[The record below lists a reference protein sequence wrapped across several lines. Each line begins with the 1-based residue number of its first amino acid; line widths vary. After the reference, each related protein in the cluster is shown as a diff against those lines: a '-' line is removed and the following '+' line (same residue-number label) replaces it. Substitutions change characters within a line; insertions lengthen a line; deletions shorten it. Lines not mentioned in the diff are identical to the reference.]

1 MRSTRRAQLK
11 KSVRTQ
17 LAGKPTTL
25 TLITRIVE
33 AAFTGGMLLILA
45 FGGAIVT
52 FLYYNHFTT
61 DYLVVL
67 LLGTV
72 IVSAFYRGCLAWQ
85 HDLNE
90 YRRYKSK
97 MRHTQRMK
105 ESH

>member
-1 MRSTRRAQLK
+1 MRSKRRAQPK

-67 LLGTV
+67 LIGTV

>member
-1 MRSTRRAQLK
+1 MRSKRRAQLK

-17 LAGKPTTL
+17 LAGRPTTL

-67 LLGTV
+67 LIGTV

-97 MRHTQRMK
+97 MRHTQRME

>member
-1 MRSTRRAQLK
+1 MRSKRRAQPK

-33 AAFTGGMLLILA
+33 AAFTSGMLLILA

-72 IVSAFYRGCLAWQ
+72 IVSAFCRGCLAWQ
-85 HDLNE
+85 QDLNE
-90 YRRYKSK
+90 YRRYKLEI
-97 MRHTQRMK
+97 RHAQRMK

>member
-1 MRSTRRAQLK
+1 MRSTRRAQHQ
-11 KSVRTQ
+11 KSVRVQ

-25 TLITRIVE
+25 TLATRIVE
-33 AAFTGGMLLILA
+33 AAFTGGMLLIMA

-52 FLYYNHFTT
+52 FMYYNHYTI
-61 DYLVVL
+61 DNLLVL
-67 LLGTV
+67 LIGTV

-85 HDLNE
+85 HDMNE

-105 ESH
+105 ESL

>member
-1 MRSTRRAQLK
+1 MRSKRRAQLK

-61 DYLVVL
+61 DHLMVL
-67 LLGTV
+67 LIGTV

-97 MRHTQRMK
+97 MRHAQRIK

>member
-1 MRSTRRAQLK
+1 MRSKRRAQLQ
-11 KSVRTQ
+11 KSVRIR
-17 LAGKPTTL
+17 LAEKPTTL

-33 AAFTGGMLLILA
+33 SAFTGGMLLILA
-45 FGGAIVT
+45 FGSMIIT
-52 FLYYNHFTT
+52 FMYYNHFSTEN
-61 DYLVVL
+61 LLVL
-67 LLGTV
+67 LIGTV

-90 YRRYKSK
+90 YRRHKSK

>member
-1 MRSTRRAQLK
+1 MRSNRRAQLQ

-17 LAGKPTTL
+17 PAGKPTTL

-33 AAFTGGMLLILA
+33 SAFTGGMLLLLA
-45 FGGAIVT
+45 FGSMIIT
-52 FLYYNHFTT
+52 FMYYNHFTT
-61 DYLVVL
+61 DNLLAL

-72 IVSAFYRGCLAWQ
+72 IVSAFCRGCLAWQ

-90 YRRYKSK
+90 YRRYKSE
-97 MRHTQRMK
+97 MQRTQKMK

>member
-33 AAFTGGMLLILA
+33 AAFTSGMLLILA

-67 LLGTV
+67 LIGTV

>member
-1 MRSTRRAQLK
+1 MRSKRRAQLQ

-61 DYLVVL
+61 DHLVVL
-67 LLGTV
+67 LIGTV

-97 MRHTQRMK
+97 MRHAQRIK

>member
-67 LLGTV
+67 LIGTV